1 MAATL
6 TFGLNLGYQFT
17 VLAMLALGLAIVFGL
32 LGVMNMAHGEFVMLG
47 AYSVVLA
54 QRWGLSPLAG
64 VPLAIVVCAATGWLV
79 ERVLVRPL
87 YRRPFDTLLATW
99 GVSILLREAVRA
111 SFGAG
116 YQNVEVPLGHAVT
129 FGVVAYPAWRLV
141 LMLVTAASLL
151 AIGIWFKRSQVG
163 ACLRASVGNPDLARA
178 IGIDTQR
185 VATLTFIVGVVSA
198 GIAGALLAP
207 LVTIS
212 PYMGLD
218 YLLKGFFVLVVGG
231 IGTIAGLLAGTAI
244 IGGAQSSVAS
254 VIDQTAGYATV
265 LLLSILFL
273 WMRPDGIVTRR

>member
-1 MAATL
+1 MAATV
-6 TFGLNLGYQFT
+6 TFALNLGYQFT

-47 AYSVVLA
+47 AYSVVFA
-54 QRWGLSPLAG
+54 QRCGLSPLAG
-64 VPLAIVVCAATGWLV
+64 VPLAIVVCAAAGWLV

-116 YQNVEVPLGHAVT
+116 YQNVTVPLGHAVT
-129 FGVVAYPAWRLV
+129 FAGVAYPAWRLV
-141 LMLVTAASLL
+141 LMFVSTASLL

-163 ACLRASVGNPDLARA
+163 ACLRASIGNPDLARA

-185 VATLTFIVGVVSA
+185 IATLTFIAGVVSA
-198 GIAGALLAP
+198 GVAGALLAP

-231 IGTIAGLLAGTAI
+231 IGTIGGLLAGTGI
-244 IGGAQSSVAS
+244 IGGAQSGVAS
-254 VIDQTAGYATV
+254 MIDQTAGYATV
-265 LLLSILFL
+265 LLVSILFL

>member
-6 TFGLNLGYQFT
+6 TFGLNLGYQLT

-64 VPLAIVVCAATGWLV
+64 VPLAIVVCAATGWIV

-116 YQNVEVPLGHAVT
+116 YQNVAVPLSHAVT
-129 FGVVAYPAWRLV
+129 FAGVAYPAWRLV

-151 AIGIWFKRSQVG
+151 AIGIGFTRSQVG
-163 ACLRASVGNPDLARA
+163 ACLRASIGNPDLARA

-185 VATLTFIVGVVSA
+185 VATLTFIAGVVSA
-198 GIAGALLAP
+198 GIAGAMLAP

-231 IGTIAGLLAGTAI
+231 IGTIGGLLAGTAI
-244 IGGAQSSVAS
+244 IGGAQSGVAS
-254 VIDQTAGYATV
+254 VLDQTAGYAAV